1 MGHPE
6 MLALHPQMSASDSH
20 AGTDGVSWLQVI
32 ISALINYAMLGLV
45 YARFSNPVQRALTL
59 RFGRS
64 MTLTTWGE
72 AWRLSFRVANL
83 RKHQASLLL

>member
-1 MGHPE
+1 MRFAILVV
-6 MLALHPQMSASDSH
+6 LANLTV
-20 AGTDGVSWLQVI
+20 AGQLQVI

-64 MTLTTWGE
+64 MTLTPWGD

-83 RKHQASLLL
+83 RKHQAGFCLHNPPFELP